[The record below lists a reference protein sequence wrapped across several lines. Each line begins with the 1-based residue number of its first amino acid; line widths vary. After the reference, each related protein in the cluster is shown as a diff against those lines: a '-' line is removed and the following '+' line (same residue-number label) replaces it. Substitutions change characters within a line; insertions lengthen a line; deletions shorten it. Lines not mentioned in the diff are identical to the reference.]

1 MDQADGY
8 TSLMVEMKKKKSQEE
23 EHKGNTQPTG
33 APGNDVVSVLHKVL
47 QREI

>member
-8 TSLMVEMKKKKSQEE
+8 ASLMLEIKKNNNQEE
-23 EHKGNTQPTG
+23 ENKGNTQPTG
-33 APGNDVVSVLHKVL
+33 APGNDVVPVLHKVL